1 MIQLHLFRNKSPV
14 ADFAN
19 GNLNLKFNSTT
30 TTNNSN
36 SNFMQINFT
45 KLQRI
50 PWKACMVLWML
61 CSLGNVKAQVNTYV
75 FAASSG
81 TYTPLGVGG
90 TTIPGF
96 GVGAWD
102 DNLSAA
108 ITLPFTFTFNGTA
121 RTQIQVCSN
130 GWATFNVANAT
141 NSYSPISSTTASINN
156 VIAPNARDL
165 QANAGTGN
173 IVTGTVGVAPNRT
186 FVIEWI
192 SARNYNAIGHNQNFQ
207 IRLNEQGGVAAN
219 QNVQVVYGTM
229 TATTSATRQV
239 GLKGATTADFNNRTT
254 TTNWAGATNGLT
266 NAATMSLSSTV
277 LPAVGLT
284 YTWTPPSLPTCTG
297 TPAPGNTTSSIGTA
311 GCSGAAITLALANQ
325 TVLNGQSNLNYQWQT
340 SPDGITWSS
349 ATGVSTNKTYVT
361 TFTATTSYRCLVTC
375 TNGGAVGT
383 STSITVTLNPFYL
396 CYCAAVAANSGD
408 TEILNVTVGTLNN
421 TSNCSVVAPGAGS
434 ILQRYANYGSVAPA
448 GTVTTTITRLTDTP
462 ISINANSCGG
472 FYTRRFNV
480 FIDNNRDGD
489 YTDAGELVYTTGG
502 LGGSA
507 FETLIGNINLP
518 YTGVETDGLTG
529 MRVTLSE
536 NNISTPCAN
545 PDWGEVED
553 YVITLATPPVCA
565 GTPATS
571 NALASSPL
579 VCSGANFNLSL
590 STAYSG
596 LGFSYQWSSSPDNST
611 WTPIGGATA
620 STLTTTQTAGTY
632 YRCVITCSFSGLT
645 RTSSSVLVGM
655 SNFYNC
661 YCSSTALSSADEDI
675 LNVTFGTLNN
685 SSTCISTGGAGSTQS
700 LYSNYTG
707 VAAPTIEK
715 TSTYPLSVEVGTCG
729 GNYSNR
735 VAVYIDLNRDGD
747 FDDLDENVY
756 LSGVIVGPSTF
767 TDNITIPISAGT
779 GLTGLRVVSVETIGG
794 ITPCG
799 TYTWGETEDYLI
811 NLTVPPPCTG
821 TPAASNALASVASA
835 CAGQTFDLSLSTAY
849 SGFTLTYQWES
860 SPDNIT
866 WTPIVGATNSIASVT
881 QSAATYY
888 HCIIDCGNSGFNTT
902 SASIQVNQNSL
913 LACYCSSAATS
924 TADEDIL
931 NVTFGTLNNSSTCT
945 STGGAGSVTQRY
957 SNYTAL
963 APASIDK
970 GIPITF
976 SARVAGCSGFPYTS
990 QIGVFIDGNQDG
1002 DFTDAGELVL
1012 QQNGFQSAVT
1022 PGALVSGTINLPLTF
1037 LDGITGMRVITIEST
1052 STAPMS
1058 PCGTYTWGETEDYA
1072 VNLTTPPPCTGTP
1085 GIASMPAPSS
1095 QLNGTTVTLDATGY
1109 EAGFGV
1115 TYQWQESPNNST
1127 WTDVTLGSGGTTPS
1141 YTSGPLASNTITY
1154 FRLVTTCNFSGL
1166 SSNSASVAI
1175 TSVGGATCA
1184 DPYLVPSLPFSGNFS
1199 TLGAGNDIGA
1209 QTSACGNFYGG
1220 GDDAVFRFTVATAG
1234 LYEISAVN
1242 TSSTNW
1248 IGWFLK
1254 DNSNCA
1260 TTSSSLACATS
1271 GTNNSAFNTVSLT
1284 PGTYY
1289 VVVDYWP
1296 TPNNSNFFIRI
1307 KSVPAAPANDNAGAA
1322 QVITHFG
1329 ATCTGA
1335 TAGTTAGAS
1344 QSGEPT
1350 GCTGVNNDDDVWYA
1364 FVATADAVTIDV
1376 QPSTNGVLRSG
1387 SNIAWELAI
1396 GTPGAFTANICRNVN
1411 TGLGIGE
1418 TGTVVGLLAGTTYYV
1433 RVYDANAGYGSAL
1446 GNFSICLT
1454 TPPPPAN
1461 NDCAGATNLTLN
1473 ASCSVT
1479 NGNTVSATQSLAA
1492 ASCSGWTGNAD
1503 DDVWYKFDVVTPSTV
1518 TIDVTASTTN
1528 MDPVVQ
1534 LFSGNC
1540 GSLTSVQCNDAS
1552 LNGGVE
1558 RISRSFTPGS
1568 YYLRVYNYG
1577 VGTGA
1582 GGVHTICIYSNPVSA
1597 QPVNDNTANAIVLPF
1612 VVDCSPQGP
1621 YESLHGTRTYL
1632 DATPAGTANDDVWF
1646 KFVTTSGVANIAVS
1660 GSSGYD
1666 AVFQV
1671 FQMSSA
1677 KVITA
1682 TFPEMDLTG
1691 ADQIEEQIIYGLT
1704 PGQTYY
1710 IRVYDFFGTNP
1721 SGNFSICA
1729 YQTPPPDNNL
1739 LVGAE
1744 TIFQQNQT
1752 TCGGS
1757 TVGFTLSATTDNSA
1771 LPCTG
1776 TADDDVWYQFVATSP
1791 TPTIVVTGLNG
1802 MDPVVDLRTSGNPGT
1817 NILCSNTTS
1826 ANGTETINATGLTVG
1841 ATYRVRVYSFGNL
1854 PVNQGVFNICIYGPA
1869 SPPINDNCA
1878 GAIALPNT
1886 SPCTSVNGLTTGA
1899 TQSQPGCGG
1908 AADDDVWYRFV
1919 AANTT
1924 ATVTVTGN
1932 FGFDAVVQAF
1942 EGLCGSLNP
1951 IGSCV
1956 DNEASGGS
1964 ENLLLTGLTPGQ
1976 TYYVRTY
1983 DYFSGAIATPDF
1995 TICLTGTPPVN
2006 DNICSATLVT
2016 NISKTLLPS
2025 IATATNLG
2033 STNSTFPGIPLGTFG
2048 ALQND
2053 VWYKA
2058 VVPANGVVAV
2068 NVSSL
2073 SIGDTRLRIY
2083 GSSDNTCTGTLSLLG
2098 EDDDSGPLTGS
2109 YKYLSGL
2116 TPGTTVF
2123 IAVDAYSTSNF
2134 GNFSLH
2140 VSDGWIWKGTGG
2152 TALNGTGN
2160 WINQAAGEA
2169 TPAPGASNI
2178 INVSVGNGVSF
2189 QPQVTVNT
2197 TVAGIYLRGTAFTP
2211 ASVSINSGITLTL
2224 DGSSAAGRTIDGAG
2238 TFGRISGPGTL
2249 ALSGTG
2255 YTIAPSSIGSIRF
2268 GGSNPINV
2276 TLANTAAVN
2285 SNNKMVFEN
2294 SSSLFS
2300 GLPTYGNLTGNITYR
2315 RQGNP
2320 SQYVFNFWSSP
2331 IAAGTLASLTAP
2343 GYIANTYEYNTALTT
2358 GLDYDGTQLGWAQLG
2373 PSAVM
2378 TPGRGYI
2385 ATGAGLATFTG
2396 APNQTDITYTPGVG
2410 GGGNTFNLV
2419 GNPYP
2424 CPISPSAFLA
2434 TNSGRI
2440 QGSVLY
2446 VWDDDASGGVNYTAG
2461 DYITSNGAATVNGP
2475 NSGSPF
2481 TNIAACQGFFV
2492 GYTPSSGNI
2501 SFAQSHKTTGTNST
2515 FFDVATNPLLKLR
2528 LENAFTQASE
2538 TVVAFADDATDAVD
2552 NQYDALRMPGNNAI
2566 GLYTTNADQ
2575 NFVFQYWPTLTNERI
2590 VALGALNTVDG
2601 PASITMNQY
2610 DNFDA
2615 STVVFLEDMTT
2626 GTFHNL
2632 TANPTYTFDNGLISE
2647 STSRFRLHFRAPI
2660 SVAASS
2666 DCAGNNAGKLIM
2678 NNPNS
2683 NPIVAQVVSSDNT
2696 VISTT
2701 AAFTGEAIVNNLA
2714 AGTYQLNFN
2723 YTDGTSTQKSAS
2735 ISDAGMPV
2743 AASFQASA
2751 TNVSIVDAIV
2761 EFQGTAVG
2769 ATELIW
2775 NFGDGTIVTG
2785 DINPVHAYMAPGI
2798 YTVTFTALNGG
2809 CGSEATAIVNVS
2821 DVTTGLAN
2829 VSGKNGFSIYPNPA
2843 NETANLLL
2851 NVDLKD
2857 SEVTISI
2864 TDASGRLINKHNMN
2878 NLRSGAI
2885 VALDINDLA
2894 NGVYEVTIDSK
2905 NFHNVGRLTIAK

>member
-1 MIQLHLFRNKSPV
+1 MKQLHLFRNKSPV
-14 ADFAN
+14 AEFAN
-19 GNLNLKFNSTT
+19 GIPTTKSIST

-36 SNFMQINFT
+36 LNFMQINFT

-61 CSLGNVKAQVNTYV
+61 FSLGNVKAQVSTYV
-75 FAASSG
+75 FAATSG
-81 TYTPLGVGG
+81 TFVPITGG
-90 TTIPGF
+90 TILGTGT
-96 GVGAWD
+96 AAD
-102 DNLSAA
+102 DVLYPT
-108 ITLPFTFTFNGTA
+108 ITLPFSFNYNGAA
-121 RTQIQVCSN
+121 RTGVKVNSN
-130 GWATFNVANAT
+130 GWITFNTAAT
-141 NSYSPISSTTASINN
+141 STTAYSVISATTAN
-156 VIAPNARDL
+156 VNQCIGGFARDL
-165 QANAGTGN
+165 AGTA
-173 IVTGTVGVAPNRT
+173 TGVLRYETVGTAPNRT
-186 FVIEWI
+186 FVVQWVNFAQWNGA
-192 SARNYNAIGHNQNFQ
+192 SSLTFQ
-207 IRLNEQGGVAAN
+207 IRLNEAGAVAGN
-219 QNVQVVYGTM
+219 QNVQVVYGTFNPN
-229 TATTSATRQV
+229 ATLTGQV
-239 GLKGATTADFNNRTT
+239 GLKGATNADFNHRTT
-254 TTNWAGATNGLT
+254 TTSWAGAT
-266 NAATMSLSSTV
+266 AATTNFATMTGSV
-277 LPAVGLT
+277 LVKPASGLT
-284 YTWTPPSLPTCTG
+284 YTWTPPTLATCTG
-297 TPAPGNTTSSIGTA
+297 TPAPGTTQSSLGTS
-311 GCSGAAITLALANQ
+311 GCSGAAITLQLSNQATLNALAN
-325 TVLNGQSNLNYQWQT
+325 LSYQWET
-340 SPDGITWSS
+340 SPDGTTWSN
-349 ATGVSTNKTYVT
+349 AAGVSTNKTYVST
-361 TFTATTSYRCLVTC
+361 LAATTYYRCNVTC
-375 TNGGAVGT
+375 SNGGAVGT
-383 STSITVTLNPFYL
+383 STPITVSINPFYL
-396 CYCAAVAANSGD
+396 CYCAAAAANFGD

-421 TSNCSVVAPGAGS
+421 TSNCTVAAPGAGS
-434 ILQRYANYGSVAPA
+434 ILQRYANYGSVSPV
-448 GTVTTTITRLTDTP
+448 GTVTTTITRLTSTP
-462 ISINANSCGG
+462 ISINANGCNGQ

-489 YTDAGELVYTTGG
+489 YNDAGELAYTTGA
-502 LGGSA
+502 LGGA
-507 FETLIGNINLP
+507 GFETLIGNINLP

-553 YVITLATPPVCA
+553 YVITLATPPVCV
-565 GTPATS
+565 GTPAAA
-571 NALASSPL
+571 NALASGAT

-596 LGFSYQWSSSPDNST
+596 VGFSYQWSSSPDNSSY
-611 WTPIGGATA
+611 TPIAGATSA
-620 STLTTTQTAGTY
+620 ALTTTQTAATY
-632 YRCVITCSFSGLT
+632 YRCVTTCSFSAAST
-645 RTSSSVLVGM
+645 TSASVLVGM
-655 SNFYNC
+655 SAFYNC
-661 YCSSTALSSADEDI
+661 YCASNAISAADEDI
-675 LNVTFGTLNN
+675 FNVSFGTLNN
-685 SSTCISTGGAGSTQS
+685 SSTCISTGGSGSTQS
-700 LYSNYTG
+700 QYSNYTG
-707 VAAPTIEK
+707 VAAPIINK
-715 TSTYPLSVEVGTCG
+715 SSSYPLSVQVGTCG
-729 GNYSNR
+729 GNWGNA
-735 VAVYIDLNRDGD
+735 VAVFIDYNGNGSYADAG
-747 FDDLDENVY
+747 EKVY
-756 LSGVIVGPSTF
+756 LSGAVNGPSTF
-767 TDNITIPISAGT
+767 TTTINIPSSTAT
-779 GLTGLRVVSVETIGG
+779 GLTGMRVVSVEDVPAN

-799 TYTWGETEDYLI
+799 DYFWGETEDYLI

-821 TPAASNALASVASA
+821 TPAASNALSSVASA
-835 CAGQTFDLSLSTAY
+835 CAGQSFNLSLSTNYTGA
-849 SGFTLTYQWES
+849 TLTYQWES
-860 SPDNIT
+860 SPDNSS
-866 WTPIVGATNSIASVT
+866 WTPIAGATNSTHSRI

-888 HCIIDCGNSGFNTT
+888 HCIIDCGSSGFNTT

-913 LACYCSSAATS
+913 LNCYCSSAAAN

-931 NVTFGTLNNSSTCT
+931 NVTLGTLNNSSTCT

-957 SNYTAL
+957 SNYTGL
-963 APASIDK
+963 APVSIDK

-1002 DFTDAGELVL
+1002 DFSDAGELVL
-1012 QQNGFQSAVT
+1012 QQNGFQSAIT

-1037 LDGITGMRVITIEST
+1037 LDGITGMRVITIET
-1052 STAPMS
+1052 GSTAPMN

-1085 GIASMPAPSS
+1085 GLAIMPAPSS
-1095 QLNGTTVTLDATGY
+1095 QLNGTSLTLNATGF
-1109 EAGFGV
+1109 EAGLGV
-1115 TYQWQESPNNST
+1115 TYQWQQSPNNST

-1141 YTSGPLASNTITY
+1141 YTTGALSSNTITY

-1175 TSVGGATCA
+1175 TSVGGASCA
-1184 DPYLVPSLPFSGNFS
+1184 DPYIVPSLPFSGNFS
-1199 TLGAGNDIGA
+1199 TLGAGNDIGTQA
-1209 QTSACGNFYGG
+1209 STCSNFYGG
-1220 GDDAVFRFTVATAG
+1220 GDDAVFQFTVTTAG

-1242 TSSTNW
+1242 TSSTDW

-1254 DNSNCA
+1254 SGSNCA
-1260 TTSSSLACATS
+1260 LTTLVSQLSCAVS
-1271 GTNNSAFNTVSLT
+1271 NTNNSAFNTVSLT

-1289 VVVDYWP
+1289 VIVDYYP
-1296 TPNNSNFFIRI
+1296 LPNNSNFFIRI
-1307 KSVPAAPANDNAGAA
+1307 KSVPAAPANDNSVGA

-1329 ATCTGA
+1329 STCTGA
-1335 TAGTTAGAS
+1335 TAGTTAGATLS
-1344 QSGEPT
+1344 AEPT
-1350 GCTGVNNDDDVWYA
+1350 GCAGVNNDDDVWYA

-1396 GTPGAFTANICRNVN
+1396 GTPGAFTANLCRNASAA
-1411 TGLGIGE
+1411 LGIGE
-1418 TGTVVGLLAGTTYYV
+1418 TGTVVGLIAGTTYYV
-1433 RVYDANAGYGSAL
+1433 RVYDVNAGYGSAL

-1461 NDCAGATNLTLN
+1461 DNCAGATTLTLG
-1473 ASCSVT
+1473 ASCSNT

-1503 DDVWYKFDVVTPSTV
+1503 DDVWYKFDVVTASSI
-1518 TIDVTASTTN
+1518 TIDVTAVATN

-1534 LFSGNC
+1534 LFSGSC
-1540 GSLTSVQCNDAS
+1540 GTLTSVQCNDAS
-1552 LNGGVE
+1552 LNGGLE
-1558 RISRSFTPGS
+1558 RISRSFSPGT
-1568 YYLRVYNYG
+1568 YYVRVYNYG

-1582 GGVHTICIYSNPVSA
+1582 GGVHNICVYTNPVA
-1597 QPVNDNTANAIVLPF
+1597 APPANDNTINAIVLPF

-1621 YESLHGTRTYL
+1621 YESLNGTRTYL
-1632 DATPAGTANDDVWF
+1632 DATPVGTANDDVWF
-1646 KFVTTSGVANIAVS
+1646 KFVPTAGVANIAVS

-1682 TFPEMDLTG
+1682 TFPEMDATN
-1691 ADQIEEQIIYGLT
+1691 ANEIEEQIIYGLT

-1729 YQTPPPDNNL
+1729 FQTPPPDNNIL
-1739 LVGAE
+1739 AGAE
-1744 TIFQQNQT
+1744 TIFQQNLT
-1752 TCGGS
+1752 VCG
-1757 TVGFTLSATTDNSA
+1757 TPTLGFTLSATTENSA

-1791 TPTIVVTGLNG
+1791 TPIITVTGFNG
-1802 MDPVVDLRTSGNPGT
+1802 MDPVVDLRSFGNPGT
-1817 NILCSNTTS
+1817 NILCSNTTG
-1826 ANGTETINATGLTVG
+1826 ANGTETISATGLTIG
-1841 ATYRVRVYSFGNL
+1841 ATYRVRVYSFGNTA
-1854 PVNQGVFNICIYGPA
+1854 VSQGVFNICVYGPA

-1878 GAIALPNT
+1878 GAILLPNT
-1886 SPCTSVNGLTTGA
+1886 SPCTAINGLTTGA
-1899 TQSQPGCGG
+1899 TQSQVGCSGS
-1908 AADDDVWYRFV
+1908 ADDDVWYRFV

-1942 EGLCGSLNP
+1942 SGAACGSLTP
-1951 IGSCV
+1951 IGLCQDIEV
-1956 DNEASGGS
+1956 SGGS
-1964 ENLLLTGLTPGQ
+1964 ENLLLSGLTPGQ

-1983 DYFSGAIATPDF
+1983 DYYSGTIATPDF

-2006 DNICSATLVT
+2006 DNICTATLVT
-2016 NISKTLLPS
+2016 NISKTVVPS

-2033 STNSTFPGIPLGTFG
+2033 STNSVFPGIPLGTLG
-2048 ALQND
+2048 AFQND
-2053 VWYKA
+2053 VWYKV

-2068 NVSSL
+2068 NVNSL
-2073 SIGDTRLRIY
+2073 TIGDTRLRIY

-2098 EDDDSGPLTGS
+2098 EDDDSGPLIGS

-2116 TPGTTVF
+2116 TPGNTLF
-2123 IAVDAYSTSNF
+2123 IAVDAYSTLNF
-2134 GNFSLH
+2134 GNFALH
-2140 VSDGWIWKGTGG
+2140 VSDGWIWTGAGG
-2152 TALNGTGN
+2152 TSLTGTGN
-2160 WINQAAGEA
+2160 WINQAPGEA
-2169 TPAPGASNI
+2169 TPAPGATNI
-2178 INVSVGNGVSF
+2178 INISVGNGVLF
-2189 QPQVTVNT
+2189 QPQVNINT
-2197 TVAGIYLRGTAFTP
+2197 TVAGIYFKSTAITP
-2211 ASVSINSGITLTL
+2211 ASISVNTGITLTL
-2224 DGSSAAGRTIDGAG
+2224 DGSSATGRTIDGTGSYA
-2238 TFGRISGPGTL
+2238 RVQGPGTL

-2268 GGSNPINV
+2268 GGSNPIKV
-2276 TLANTAAVN
+2276 TLPNTASVN

-2294 SSSLFS
+2294 SSALYS
-2300 GLPTYGNLTGNITYR
+2300 GLPLNGNLTGNITYR

-2331 IAAGTLASLTAP
+2331 ITAGTLASLTAP
-2343 GYIANTYEYNTALTT
+2343 GYVANTYEYNTALTT
-2358 GLDYDGTQLGWAQLG
+2358 GLDYDGMQLGWAQLG

-2424 CPISPSAFLA
+2424 CPISPSAFLT

-2440 QGSVLY
+2440 QGNVLY

-2461 DYITSNGAATVNGP
+2461 DYITTNGSATVNGP
-2475 NSGSPF
+2475 NSLSPF

-2492 GYTPSSGNI
+2492 GYTPTSGNI

-2528 LENAFTQASE
+2528 LENAYTQASE
-2538 TVVAFADDATDAVD
+2538 TVVAFAEDATDAVD

-2566 GLYTTNADQ
+2566 GLYTTNAGQ

-2615 STVVFLEDMTT
+2615 TTVVYLEDMAT

-2632 TANPTYTFDNGLISE
+2632 TANPTYSFDNGLISE
-2647 STSRFRLHFRAPI
+2647 SASRFRLHFRAPI

-2678 NNPNS
+2678 NNPNT
-2683 NPIVAQVVSSDNT
+2683 NPIVAQVIASDNT

-2701 AAFTGEAIVNNLA
+2701 AAFTGEAIVSNLA

-2809 CGSEATAIVNVS
+2809 CGSEATAIVNVT
-2821 DVTTGLAN
+2821 DVLTGLAD
-2829 VSGKNGFSIYPNPA
+2829 VSGKNGFTIYPNPA

-2857 SEVTISI
+2857 SQATISI
-2864 TDASGRLINKHNMN
+2864 TDAAGRLINKHNMN

-2905 NFHNVGRLTIAK
+2905 NFRKVGRLTIAK